1 MNDHMKGGHEQVG
14 RYKASHKSN
23 SHYSLTRD
31 SHWNI
36 TTLTMFTLL
45 YDYLRYS
52 MLSYIIVISL
62 TIFFIGFCSYTLSK
76 WCMFN
81 ITKPYIRVVMKVQHT
96 YKKTSN
102 HPKRLKTNEEEL
114 NSAYMIT
121 RSKNKYP
128 RRES

>member
-36 TTLTMFTLL
+36 TRLTMFTLL

-52 MLSYIIVISL
+52 MLSYIIVIAWTDQWSK
-62 TIFFIGFCSYTLSK
+62 TYTHTKLIVNNLYFG
-76 WCMFN
+76 CCGTLVVFLNVN
-81 ITKPYIRVVMKVQHT
+81 INIR
-96 YKKTSN
+96 YKI
-102 HPKRLKTNEEEL
+102 
-114 NSAYMIT
+114 SAEY
-121 RSKNKYP
+121 
-128 RRES
+128 RR